1 MTTGRINQVTIL
13 NARASRPQRHPR
25 ERAEQFTD
33 GGPKPPA
40 TRVPGAML
48 QQGPG
53 GHPIAPTEFPK
64 RPSTTPGA
72 SAGALLPGVI

>member
-48 QQGPG
+48 QQGPAAIRLPPLSFPRG
-53 GHPIAPTEFPK
+53 RPPHQARAPE
-64 RPSTTPGA
+64 RYYQ
-72 SAGALLPGVI
+72 V